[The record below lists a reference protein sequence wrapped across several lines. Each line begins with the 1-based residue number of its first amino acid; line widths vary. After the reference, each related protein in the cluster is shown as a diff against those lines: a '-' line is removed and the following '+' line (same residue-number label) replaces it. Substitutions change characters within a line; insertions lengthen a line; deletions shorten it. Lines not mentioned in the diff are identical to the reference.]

1 MRPNSPFSFLLAVLL
16 VIILVASVFEPVRYL
31 KYVLPIVLVSFISF
45 GQGSLLL
52 TDTVLT
58 ISRFLLFSILGG
70 FSERVC

>member
-58 ISRFLLFSILGG
+58 ISGFLLFSILGG